1 MLMMNVGLTRDD
13 DTLHDDRIRLWDE
26 FNKAWLTTL
35 QIQFDMTTEMIQ
47 TNQPLREPRSIMSS
61 QSLEHLS
68 RELVRMCDSIERH
81 GLVDYQMG
89 VAEEEVM
96 DRKISSRTLRNLL
109 DADPPRSTAQMSL
122 AT

>member
-1 MLMMNVGLTRDD
+1 MMNVGLTRDD